1 MYENRDRNYGT
12 VCCVKLRNNC
22 KIRQPLSARNKQ
34 TKRNEQNEITKQQ
47 AFHKLLQLRNELW
60 SKMGDTRE
68 GMGEGG
74 KGTSGLGNFYL
85 SKQYA
90 NMPDN
95 IKRY

>member
-1 MYENRDRNYGT
+1 MCENRDRNYGT
-12 VCCVKLRNNC
+12 VCCVKLCNNY
-22 KIRQPLSARNKQ
+22 KIRQPLSAHNKQ
-34 TKRNEQNEITKQQ
+34 TKRNKQNEITKQQ

-60 SKMGDTRE
+60 SKMRDTRE

-74 KGTSGLGNFYL
+74 KGTSGLENFYL

-90 NMPDN
+90 NIPDN